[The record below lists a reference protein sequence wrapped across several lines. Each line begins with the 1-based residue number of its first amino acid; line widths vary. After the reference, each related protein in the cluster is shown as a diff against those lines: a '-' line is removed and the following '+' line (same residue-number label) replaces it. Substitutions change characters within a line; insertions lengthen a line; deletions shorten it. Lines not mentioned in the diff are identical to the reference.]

1 MPVLRISCTCI
12 AVRVVIVTLS
22 LITSFQIRLF
32 AVERYGRVIHEFDP
46 WFNFRATQ
54 YLVDNGWTEFFTWY
68 DHSVWYPLGRPV
80 GTTIYPGMQVTAASI
95 YHVLTAWLG
104 VDVSLNDVCVFLPAG
119 FSILACIFTGGI
131 AYEAG
136 SPGRKWSAF
145 TAACGLMSVLPA
157 HLMRSVAGAF
167 DNECIAVTAMTATFY
182 WWIRS
187 LRTEQSWPVAFVAAL
202 SYFYMV
208 AAWGGYT
215 FVLNMVGVHA
225 ACQLFAN
232 GVRKFSW
239 NLHKAYHVF
248 YFVGTALA
256 IRVPVVGWMPL
267 QSMEQMGPLFVL
279 VIANIYA
286 FVHVQ
291 SKKMG
296 EREFSIFKRRM
307 FVYGAAGVCALL
319 FAIVQSGKV
328 GPLSARVRGLFV
340 PHTRTGNP
348 LVDSVAEH
356 QPGTPDAYW
365 RYLHYSYYV
374 APLGFV
380 VSAAHYVKTRD
391 ASALFLPL
399 YAMTAYYFANRMVRL
414 IIFLGPIASSLT
426 GVGAGYLL
434 DDIADN
440 IRWLQKHLFE
450 DGPEGASEDDEDKDK
465 DAPKA
470 SNGKDKPAPFSPN
483 VSRKGG
489 KKAAKA
495 AGKVGSASVADDLK
509 AKFVEPFRERYNSKN
524 GRGARSFV
532 CIALLLWGGRHVRQ
546 FWDYSHMMARGMSQP
561 SVMFKGTLQD
571 GRTVMVKDYVEA
583 YHWLRDN
590 TPEDARV
597 MAWWDYGYQI
607 AGMANRTSIADGN
620 TWNHEHIANLA
631 RSLTAPEEKAHRVIR
646 HLADYVLVWA
656 GGGADDL
663 AKSPHLFRIGKSIGH
678 TTGTVDMYEIQS
690 KFGVDQYGRPTPM
703 MANSLLYKL
712 VSFQGKVSE
721 ERFRE
726 VYTSKFR
733 KVRIY
738 EVVNVSMKSR
748 NWLKDPA
755 NRMCDAPGSWY
766 CPGQYPPALAKFTG
780 IIKPAY
786 RMPAFA
792 KQQMEE
798 RARRDAE
805 KKEAAAQKAA
815 EMKAAEELRK
825 ATSAEEGETAHTEL

>member
-1 MPVLRISCTCI
+1 MIDARGCSSTKVPLANYFLNFFTLRDFEKPRIPSNLRSRAMSSTPSKAGTPGKSTAPDPAI
-12 AVRVVIVTLS
+12 DDAKAAKLAKTKASEKALRDTLLTAVRVVIVTLS

-54 YLVDNGWTEFFTWY
+54 YLVDNGWTKFFTWY

-319 FAIVQSGKV
+319 FALVQSGKV

-356 QPGTPDAYW
+356 QATQGDVYFKYFHFNIFTAAVGMVMCVVHKRSPARLFVAAYFF
-365 RYLHYSYYV
+365 V
-374 APLGFV
+374 A
-380 VSAAHYVKTRD
+380 
-391 ASALFLPL
+391 
-399 YAMTAYYFANRMVRL
+399 MYFSSKMVRL
-414 IIFLGPIASSLT
+414 VLLLGPACAAASAVALASL
-426 GVGAGYLL
+426 YEW
-434 DDIADN
+434 IAD
-440 IRWLQKHLFE
+440 E
-450 DGPEGASEDDEDKDK
+450 AMTVMEAVDPE
-465 DAPKA
+465 
-470 SNGKDKPAPFSPN
+470 
-483 VSRKGG
+483 R
-489 KKAAKA
+489 KKAANAAAAKEKEGKDSSRAARRAEKKGFGKSSKHFKISDTPAILAKWFRDRPDHRKA
-495 AGKVGSASVADDLK
+495 IAAIVFAVCFSIGTSFLNRSWMMGKALSEPSIMMRARNRDGSIVMLDD
-509 AKFVEPFRERYNSKN
+509 FRESY
-524 GRGARSFV
+524 
-532 CIALLLWGGRHVRQ
+532 W
-546 FWDYSHMMARGMSQP
+546 
-561 SVMFKGTLQD
+561 
-571 GRTVMVKDYVEA
+571 
-583 YHWLRDN
+583 WLRDN
-590 TPEDARV
+590 TPEDSRV

-607 AGMANRTSIADGN
+607 NGLGNRTTVADGN
-620 TWNHEHIANLA
+620 TWNHEHIALLGKCLV
-631 RSLTAPEEKAHRVIR
+631 SPELEGHHIVR
-646 HLADYVLVWA
+646 HLADYVLVWTTRFA
-656 GGGADDL
+656 GFHGDDL
-663 AKSPHLFRIGKSIGH
+663 AKSPHMARIAGSVYKDVHPTDFYI
-678 TTGTVDMYEIQS
+678 DEM
-690 KFGVDQYGRPTPM
+690 GRPSDYM
-703 MANSLLYKL
+703 RQSLLYRLHSYGKAVDVEPL
-712 VSFQGKVSE
+712 EKYEEVFQ
-721 ERFRE
+721 
-726 VYTSKFR
+726 SKNAM
-733 KVRIY
+733 VRIWKVLDVD
-738 EVVNVSMKSR
+738 EESKEFVKSG
-748 NWLKDPA
+748 A
-755 NRMCDAPGSWY
+755 NRRCDAGGWY
-766 CPGQYPPALAKFTG
+766 CPGGYPEALKDVLSG
-780 IIKPAY
+780 KVDY
-786 RMPAFA
+786 
-792 KQQMEE
+792 QQ
-798 RARRDAE
+798 
-805 KKEAAAQKAA
+805 
-815 EMKAAEELRK
+815 
-825 ATSAEEGETAHTEL
+825 

>member
-1 MPVLRISCTCI
+1 VIDGRGCSSTKVPLANYFLNFFTLRNFEKPRIPSNLRSRAMSSTPSKAGTPGKSTAPDPAI
-12 AVRVVIVTLS
+12 DEAKAAKLAKTKASEKALRDTLLTAVRVVIVTLS

-54 YLVDNGWTEFFTWY
+54 YLVDNGWTKFFTWY

-356 QPGTPDAYW
+356 QATQGDVYFKYFHFNIFTAAVGMVMCVVHKRSPARLFVAAYFF
-365 RYLHYSYYV
+365 V
-374 APLGFV
+374 A
-380 VSAAHYVKTRD
+380 
-391 ASALFLPL
+391 
-399 YAMTAYYFANRMVRL
+399 MYFSSKMVRL
-414 IIFLGPIASSLT
+414 VLLLGPACAAASAVALASL
-426 GVGAGYLL
+426 YEW
-434 DDIADN
+434 IAD
-440 IRWLQKHLFE
+440 E
-450 DGPEGASEDDEDKDK
+450 AMTVMEAVDPE
-465 DAPKA
+465 
-470 SNGKDKPAPFSPN
+470 
-483 VSRKGG
+483 R
-489 KKAAKA
+489 KKAANAAAAKEKEGKDSSRAARRAEKKGFGKSSKHFKISDTPAILAKWFRDRPDHRKA
-495 AGKVGSASVADDLK
+495 IAAIVFAVCFSIGTSFLNRSWMMGKALSEPSIMMRARNRDGSIVMLDD
-509 AKFVEPFRERYNSKN
+509 FRESY
-524 GRGARSFV
+524 
-532 CIALLLWGGRHVRQ
+532 W
-546 FWDYSHMMARGMSQP
+546 
-561 SVMFKGTLQD
+561 
-571 GRTVMVKDYVEA
+571 
-583 YHWLRDN
+583 WLRDN
-590 TPEDARV
+590 TPEDSGSWR
-597 MAWWDYGYQI
+597 
-607 AGMANRTSIADGN
+607 
-620 TWNHEHIANLA
+620 
-631 RSLTAPEEKAHRVIR
+631 
-646 HLADYVLVWA
+646 
-656 GGGADDL
+656 GG
-663 AKSPHLFRIGKSIGH
+663 
-678 TTGTVDMYEIQS
+678 TTGTRSTAWATGPPSPTETRGTTSTSRYSGSASSPQS
-690 KFGVDQYGRPTPM
+690 WRGTTSSGTSRITCSSGPPDSR
-703 MANSLLYKL
+703 
-712 VSFQGKVSE
+712 VSTAT
-721 ERFRE
+721 
-726 VYTSKFR
+726 TSQSPR
-733 KVRIY
+733 T
-738 EVVNVSMKSR
+738 
-748 NWLKDPA
+748 WLASPVA
-755 NRMCDAPGSWY
+755 STRMSTRRT
-766 CPGQYPPALAKFTG
+766 FT
-780 IIKPAY
+780 
-786 RMPAFA
+786 
-792 KQQMEE
+792 
-798 RARRDAE
+798 
-805 KKEAAAQKAA
+805 
-815 EMKAAEELRK
+815 
-825 ATSAEEGETAHTEL
+825 

>member
-1 MPVLRISCTCI
+1 
-12 AVRVVIVTLS
+12 
-22 LITSFQIRLF
+22 
-32 AVERYGRVIHEFDP
+32 
-46 WFNFRATQ
+46 
-54 YLVDNGWTEFFTWY
+54 
-68 DHSVWYPLGRPV
+68 
-80 GTTIYPGMQVTAASI
+80 
-95 YHVLTAWLG
+95 
-104 VDVSLNDVCVFLPAG
+104 
-119 FSILACIFTGGI
+119 
-131 AYEAG
+131 
-136 SPGRKWSAF
+136 
-145 TAACGLMSVLPA
+145 MSVLPA

-187 LRTEQSWPVAFVAAL
+187 LRTERSWPVAFVAAL

-356 QPGTPDAYW
+356 QATQGDVYFKYFHFNIFTAAVGMVMCVVHKRSPARLFVAAYFF
-365 RYLHYSYYV
+365 V
-374 APLGFV
+374 A
-380 VSAAHYVKTRD
+380 
-391 ASALFLPL
+391 
-399 YAMTAYYFANRMVRL
+399 MYFSSKMVRL
-414 IIFLGPIASSLT
+414 VLLLGPACAAASAVALASL
-426 GVGAGYLL
+426 YEW
-434 DDIADN
+434 IAD
-440 IRWLQKHLFE
+440 E
-450 DGPEGASEDDEDKDK
+450 AMTVMEAVDPE
-465 DAPKA
+465 
-470 SNGKDKPAPFSPN
+470 
-483 VSRKGG
+483 R
-489 KKAAKA
+489 KKAANAAAAKEKEGKDSSRAARRAEKKGFGKSSKHFKISDTPAILAKWFRDRPDHRKA
-495 AGKVGSASVADDLK
+495 IAAIVFAVCFSIGTSFLNRSWMMGKALSEPSIMMRARNRDGSIVMLDD
-509 AKFVEPFRERYNSKN
+509 FRESY
-524 GRGARSFV
+524 
-532 CIALLLWGGRHVRQ
+532 W
-546 FWDYSHMMARGMSQP
+546 
-561 SVMFKGTLQD
+561 
-571 GRTVMVKDYVEA
+571 
-583 YHWLRDN
+583 WLRDN